1 MAALVGT
8 VSPFDGETQLWEEYS
23 EMLEFFFQA
32 NEITDADKK
41 KAVLLSGV
49 GAATYSLLRS
59 LLCPMTP
66 GEKTYGELINV
77 LKAHYNPKPSEIVQR
92 FKFNSRTRK
101 NGETVADYVAELKKL
116 AQHCEYGATLSQ
128 MLRDRL
134 VCGVNDDRMQ
144 RRLLSEVDLNFEKAL
159 SICQAME
166 SANKNVKDLQ
176 GMLSEETAQ
185 ATRMLKG
192 QTSVHR
198 VYSPDKKGPKKDFVC
213 YRCKGNHA
221 PEECRFVNELCHKCG
236 KRGHIKRACRSKR
249 AGASSQKAPFKGH
262 RVERKEKEKDR
273 RSHLVKE
280 EEVSDVEDASDIN
293 TIYSVS
299 QNLPK
304 VAPITQKLKVNGM
317 EVEFEVD
324 TGCGVTIISKEQ
336 YSKLWKRTDMP
347 EWRSCNMNLKTYT
360 GEKMGVLGQVTGRVT
375 YQEVEKKLAM
385 VVVEGAGPNLLG
397 RGWLSDLGL
406 LPQLVNKVTM
416 TPAVKLSDVL
426 DRHTEVFK
434 EELGQLKGT
443 TANIHVNP
451 EAQPRFYKPRRLPF
465 AVKPLVEAELQRLVE
480 EKIIEPVQFSEWAAP
495 IVPVRKPDGSIR
507 ICGDYKLTVNRASSV
522 EQYPIP
528 KVDDLFAQL
537 AGGQKFSKLDMS
549 HAYQQIMLDPSAK
562 KFVTINTHKGLYT
575 YCRLPF
581 GVASSPAIFQRT
593 MEGILQNMPHVTVY
607 LDDILV
613 TGTSDEEH
621 LRNLDEVLSRLKRS
635 GLRLKRSK
643 CEFLGEEVVFLGHKI
658 SAEGVQPVTEK
669 VTAIQEAPT
678 PQSVSELKA
687 YLGLLNYYHKFLP
700 SLSTLLA
707 PLHALLRKESKWT
720 WGSEQKEAF
729 EKSKDLL
736 QSSAILVHYDI
747 QKPLILACDASP
759 YGVGAVLSHRMEDGT
774 ERPIGFVS
782 RTLNAAEKNYS
793 QLEKE
798 GLAVIFGV
806 KKFHTYLYGRQF
818 TIVTDHKPLISLFNE
833 LREVPQM
840 ASPRIQ
846 RWAVTLGG
854 YEYTIVYKAGKE
866 HQNADGLSRLPLT
879 EKGVE
884 TPAEEERVLLLEE
897 NDVPLVKAEQVRKWT
912 DKDAVLARVREF
924 VLKGWPKR
932 LDESVFGAYTKKRE
946 ELSVQGGCVLWGARV
961 VIPPPGRAALLKQLH
976 INHPGITRMKGLARS
991 YMWWPQ
997 MDAEIEG
1004 MVKTCATC
1012 QENRNSP
1019 PCAPLHPWEVPNL
1032 PWRRIHIDYAGPWLG
1047 RMFLIIV
1054 DAYSKWLDVYPLHK
1068 STSTV
1073 TIQCLRQSCSQ
1084 HGIPEMVVSDNGSCF
1099 TSAEFQEFM
1108 IRNGIKHITTAPYH
1122 AASNGLAERAVQTF
1136 KSLMKKST
1144 GDSIETKLARAL
1156 FSYRITPQSTTG
1168 KSPAELLCG
1177 RKLRSTL
1184 DLIHPDFKS
1193 QLQEKQMKQKFY
1205 HDRHAKK
1212 RHVTEG
1218 DQVYTKNFGSGP
1230 IWIPG
1235 TVQKQTGPV
1244 SCTVALGNGQV
1255 VRRHIDQV
1263 RSRYAVP
1270 AEETLELEETSL
1282 KEEEEL
1288 TSTAGVTLP
1297 KDTNVEQKEEMAKE
1311 VLRSESPVVKG
1322 HLELRRSTRQKKT
1335 PSYLQ
1340 DYE

>member
-221 PEECRFVNELCHKCG
+221 PEECRFVNELCHKC
-236 KRGHIKRACRSKR
+236 
-249 AGASSQKAPFKGH
+249 
-262 RVERKEKEKDR
+262 
-273 RSHLVKE
+273 
-280 EEVSDVEDASDIN
+280 
-293 TIYSVS
+293 
-299 QNLPK
+299 
-304 VAPITQKLKVNGM
+304 
-317 EVEFEVD
+317 
-324 TGCGVTIISKEQ
+324 
-336 YSKLWKRTDMP
+336 
-347 EWRSCNMNLKTYT
+347 
-360 GEKMGVLGQVTGRVT
+360 
-375 YQEVEKKLAM
+375 
-385 VVVEGAGPNLLG
+385 
-397 RGWLSDLGL
+397 
-406 LPQLVNKVTM
+406 
-416 TPAVKLSDVL
+416 
-426 DRHTEVFK
+426 
-434 EELGQLKGT
+434 
-443 TANIHVNP
+443 
-451 EAQPRFYKPRRLPF
+451 
-465 AVKPLVEAELQRLVE
+465 
-480 EKIIEPVQFSEWAAP
+480 
-495 IVPVRKPDGSIR
+495 
-507 ICGDYKLTVNRASSV
+507 
-522 EQYPIP
+522 
-528 KVDDLFAQL
+528 
-537 AGGQKFSKLDMS
+537 
-549 HAYQQIMLDPSAK
+549 
-562 KFVTINTHKGLYT
+562 
-575 YCRLPF
+575 
-581 GVASSPAIFQRT
+581 
-593 MEGILQNMPHVTVY
+593 
-607 LDDILV
+607 
-613 TGTSDEEH
+613 
-621 LRNLDEVLSRLKRS
+621 
-635 GLRLKRSK
+635 
-643 CEFLGEEVVFLGHKI
+643 EFLGEEVVFLGHKI

-678 PQSVSELKA
+678 PQSVSELNA

-912 DKDAVLARVREF
+912 DKDA
-924 VLKGWPKR
+924 
-932 LDESVFGAYTKKRE
+932 
-946 ELSVQGGCVLWGARV
+946 
-961 VIPPPGRAALLKQLH
+961 
-976 INHPGITRMKGLARS
+976 
-991 YMWWPQ
+991 
-997 MDAEIEG
+997 
-1004 MVKTCATC
+1004 
-1012 QENRNSP
+1012 
-1019 PCAPLHPWEVPNL
+1019 
-1032 PWRRIHIDYAGPWLG
+1032 
-1047 RMFLIIV
+1047 
-1054 DAYSKWLDVYPLHK
+1054 
-1068 STSTV
+1068 
-1073 TIQCLRQSCSQ
+1073 
-1084 HGIPEMVVSDNGSCF
+1084 
-1099 TSAEFQEFM
+1099 
-1108 IRNGIKHITTAPYH
+1108 
-1122 AASNGLAERAVQTF
+1122 
-1136 KSLMKKST
+1136 
-1144 GDSIETKLARAL
+1144 
-1156 FSYRITPQSTTG
+1156 
-1168 KSPAELLCG
+1168 
-1177 RKLRSTL
+1177 
-1184 DLIHPDFKS
+1184 
-1193 QLQEKQMKQKFY
+1193 
-1205 HDRHAKK
+1205 
-1212 RHVTEG
+1212 
-1218 DQVYTKNFGSGP
+1218 
-1230 IWIPG
+1230 
-1235 TVQKQTGPV
+1235 
-1244 SCTVALGNGQV
+1244 
-1255 VRRHIDQV
+1255 
-1263 RSRYAVP
+1263 
-1270 AEETLELEETSL
+1270 
-1282 KEEEEL
+1282 
-1288 TSTAGVTLP
+1288 
-1297 KDTNVEQKEEMAKE
+1297 
-1311 VLRSESPVVKG
+1311 
-1322 HLELRRSTRQKKT
+1322 
-1335 PSYLQ
+1335 
-1340 DYE
+1340 